1 MSAGPAVWELEGT
14 AARPERLLERRLL
27 RRLWAYVRPQKLL
40 IAESLALLLVTQL
53 ARLAQPTLI
62 ALAIDAH
69 LVETAPSGNWGRVVA
84 AWESLAARA
93 QALVPGVGSFGVLVG
108 AFVFAALVEYAAR
121 RRQVWL
127 LDLAGQNALIDLR
140 RHLFAHL
147 QRLSSAFFDRTAVG
161 RLVGRVTTD
170 IEALQEMFS
179 SGVVTILADVE
190 HLIAIGALLRG

>member
-84 AWESLAARA
+84 AWEPYVRN
-93 QALVPGVGSFGVLVG
+93 
-108 AFVFAALVEYAAR
+108 YAPT
-121 RRQVWL
+121 L
-127 LDLAGQNALIDLR
+127 GNDIG
-140 RHLFAHL
+140 
-147 QRLSSAFFDRTAVG
+147 G
-161 RLVGRVTTD
+161 RLMAAWLDR
-170 IEALQEMFS
+170 
-179 SGVVTILADVE
+179 
-190 HLIAIGALLRG
+190 